1 MKHGMATSIASL
13 LACAAWL
20 PACAHEVTVFRC
32 TDDAGA
38 VSLQDTP
45 CPPRSREQ
53 VRSLTRPRD
62 AAPGPAPPVAAPVS
76 PTPEVVPQAPAPRVE
91 VQPLFECVRYDGERY
106 ESASG
111 IPQRHW
117 VPLWVLGMDPRASPS
132 MSTDVGRPRPPQ
144 PAFRPGPGAGITDAA
159 LAYAAGTWVEDV
171 CHRLSAAEAC
181 ARRSAHLAD
190 LLRQRGGAQQ
200 RERDRL
206 RIEIATLRAQL
217 RQECGA

>member
-1 MKHGMATSIASL
+1 MKPWLAASIASL
-13 LACAAWL
+13 LVCAAWL
-20 PACAHEVTVFRC
+20 PSRADEVTVFRC

-62 AAPGPAPPVAAPVS
+62 AAPVVAPAAAAPVA
-76 PTPEVVPQAPAPRVE
+76 PTPEVVPQAPAPRLD
-91 VQPLFECVRYDGERY
+91 VQPLFECVRHDGERY

-117 VPLWVLGMDPRASPS
+117 VPLWVLGMDPRAPPS
-132 MSTDVGRPRPPQ
+132 MSTDVGRPRPP
-144 PAFRPGPGAGITDAA
+144 PPSFRPGPGAGITDPA
-159 LAYAAGTWVEDV
+159 LAYAAGTWVEDA
-171 CHRLSAAEAC
+171 CYRLSAAEAC

-190 LLRQRGGAQQ
+190 LLRRRGGAQQ

-206 RIEIATLRAQL
+206 RNEIATLRAQL